1 VVMEDVAG
9 CLHRATSEWRAI
21 PLVLPMARRW
31 RGMSFKKKQAARAVE
46 ANTILPSTAMEAVYQ
61 RKSSAIPRQS
71 LAAAVVERL
80 REKILSGEL
89 QEGQQLRQEAIATE
103 FEISRIPVREALSH
117 LAGEGLVKIIGNRG
131 AVVAALSSD
140 EIMQLFE
147 TRAVLEKY
155 MLREAIPNITD
166 EDLQRAEDIL
176 VRYEKSLEH
185 DSEVKSWGRW
195 NWSFHSALYAPAN
208 RAVMLSFLKT
218 LNMQCDRYTRLHLIV
233 TRDLH
238 QAGKLTAISSMPVV
252 VETQTQLRTPS
263 GGILWMRANTFAN

>member
-1 VVMEDVAG
+1 
-9 CLHRATSEWRAI
+9 LSAI
-21 PLVLPMARRW
+21 
-31 RGMSFKKKQAARAVE
+31 VE
-46 ANTILPSTAMEAVYQ
+46 AAGRSKST
-61 RKSSAIPRQS
+61 AIPRQS

-89 QEGQQLRQEAIATE
+89 QEGEQLRQEAIAAE

-117 LAGEGLVKIIGNRG
+117 LAGEGLVKIVGNRG
-131 AVVAALSSD
+131 AVVAALSPD

-155 MLREAIPNITD
+155 MLQQAIPHITD
-166 EDLQRAEDIL
+166 GDLRKAEEIL
-176 VRYEKSLEH
+176 ARYEKSLEH

-208 RAVMLSFLKT
+208 RSVMLSFLKT

-238 QAGKLTAISSMPVV
+238 SAGKAHRELLEVC
-252 VETQTQLRTPS
+252 RTRNPEAAAQAVWRHIMDAGEYLKELIQS
-263 GGILWMRANTFAN
+263 RRQHRSA